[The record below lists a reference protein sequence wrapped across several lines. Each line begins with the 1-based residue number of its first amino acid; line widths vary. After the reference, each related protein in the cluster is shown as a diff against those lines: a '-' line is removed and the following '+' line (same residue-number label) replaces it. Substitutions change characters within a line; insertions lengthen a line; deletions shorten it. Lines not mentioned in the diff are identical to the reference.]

1 MKAIVSVLVSGSIA
15 GLSSLLTALQ
25 GENAGFATITDGQW
39 VTAGIA
45 FLIGTGVGHR
55 VYYTSPSP
63 SPSPSPA
70 PSPPP
75 ADDDASRATTRRR
88 TTRRPAP
95 KPKPTKPKATTTRKP
110 KPAPE
115 NEPEPAEAV
124 AEPAAGTTS

>member
-45 FLIGTGVGHR
+45 FLIGTGVGHH

-63 SPSPSPA
+63 SPS

-95 KPKPTKPKATTTRKP
+95 KPRPTTKPRATTTRKP

-115 NEPEPAEAV
+115 NEPEPMPAEAV

>member
-63 SPSPSPA
+63 SPSP
-70 PSPPP
+70 PP

-95 KPKPTKPKATTTRKP
+95 KPRPTTKPRATTTRKP

-115 NEPEPAEAV
+115 NEPEPMPAEAV